1 MPPKSPPSEQ
11 PELFRS
17 ALVNLV
23 DRRHP
28 LVRLA
33 GLIDWERFAAAFG
46 PLYRDG
52 VGRPGLPTRLMVG
65 LHLIKHLDGLS
76 DDAAC
81 ARYLDSPYVQLFC
94 GESHFQHALP
104 LDRSSMTRWRQ
115 RIGAERLELLLAE
128 TLATA
133 ERAGA
138 AEPKHFE
145 RVTVDTTVQPK
156 AVTHPTDSKLIQ
168 RGVEILG
175 RLARQ
180 HGVTLRQSYTRVS
193 TRARREVARL
203 IHRGRHREAERVV
216 RRMRTWLG
224 RLVRDIARKI
234 VGAAG
239 AVRAAFATPLE
250 RIAQLLRQ
258 RRDDRGREKIY
269 ALHAPEVECISKGK
283 ARTRF
288 EFGC

>member
-1 MPPKSPPSEQ
+1 MPAERRDSLASSPRWSPPMPPKSPPPEQ

-17 ALVNLV
+17 ALVNLI

-33 GLIDWERFAAAFG
+33 GLIDWERFATAFG

-65 LHLIKHLDGLS
+65 LHLIKHMDGLS
-76 DDAAC
+76 DDAVC
-81 ARYLDSPYVQLFC
+81 ARFLDSPYVQLFC
-94 GESHFQHALP
+94 GESHFQHALA

-133 ERAGA
+133 QRAGA
-138 AEPKHFE
+138 AEPKHFA

-156 AVTHPTDSKLIQ
+156 AVTHPTDSKLLH
-168 RGVEILG
+168 RGVESLG
-175 RLARQ
+175 RLARR
-180 HGVTLRQSYTRVS
+180 HGIALRQSSTRVS
-193 TRARREVARL
+193 ACARRKVARL

-224 RLVRDIARKI
+224 RLARDITRKI
-234 VGAAG
+234 AGAAG
-239 AVRAAFATPLE
+239 LASYGLIVASSVRPGVRSA
-250 RIAQLLRQ
+250 
-258 RRDDRGREKIY
+258 RR
-269 ALHAPEVECISKGK
+269 L
-283 ARTRF
+283 
-288 EFGC
+288 